1 MTMEWVWPFTR
12 EPSLVLPSQW
22 MGWLG
27 WGLLWVI
34 WGWGL
39 RQVASGAL
47 QVARQ
52 RWYLLLGL
60 ALLAP
65 LTTLLI
71 GIQIG
76 GEELLPLPYL
86 PGESPLPLLLPLAAI
101 PWVLASG
108 WLGPFWAAWIA
119 LESGLLVGIWIT
131 HDVFTPLLISGLGL
145 LYGFAVTQAYQG
157 RFWAWL
163 RFPLVAGLV
172 VGVVYTPILILG
184 AFFAAPG
191 GLATR
196 LDFAFSQSWLISL
209 VRYGELVLAG
219 GMATILAVVPGT
231 GWRRPSILMPAPWE
245 TSLANRLL
253 FVTLPLVVLLFLV
266 MTVSHWMVAGNA
278 AREMLQERLSGAAQ
292 VAAEGLPYFLE
303 SGQSLVTRLA
313 DPALLEQPPETIRE
327 RLAQQLRAVPY
338 FHQLMLFD
346 TAGRLV
352 AAHPDLDLS
361 ISPLSAQE
369 TQGIS
374 LALKGVPIQVYTI
387 LPAGEKRSMQVS
399 FLAGVRDAGG
409 VKGVLV
415 GRTDFDTNPFTQPAL
430 AALHSIVS
438 EGGDGFILDENG
450 VVLYQANPTT
460 GALLGE
466 SFGSVILGGE
476 PRFYEGLSPLGTR
489 QFMYYQPVVGKP
501 WSVVLVMPA
510 QRAQDMALQI
520 AAPTLISLVLF
531 AGLLII
537 LSRVGSRTLVT
548 SLSLLASQA
557 ARIAHG
563 QLDTPVQVEGV
574 DEVGRLG
581 RAFEQMR
588 LSLKARL
595 EELNKLLRVSQ
606 AVAANLDVEAAI
618 APALEVTLGE
628 HVVAARVALIPEVK
642 LDFTS
647 GQGVALGQGSLAEPF
662 AYLDEVLFEGVRQQ
676 NLLTIANVGRARR
689 LQEVIQGRPYPSA
702 LVALP
707 LRYENTYYGVFWVGY
722 DQPRVFA
729 DEELRFLETLA
740 GNIAMA
746 AANARLYATAEVGR
760 KRLEAVLASVPDPVL
775 VFDNQNALLL
785 LNPAALQVRGLF
797 GQVTPGSALE
807 EVITAP
813 GLLELLSLPPGTRF
827 QSREIALAEGRIYH
841 ASVATVWGEEYP
853 IGKVCVLQDIT
864 HYKQLDALKSEFVA
878 TVSHDLR
885 SPLTLIRGY
894 ATMLQMIGD
903 LNEQQQGY
911 LQKMVSGIENMTRL
925 VNNLLDLGRIEAG
938 IELKLEN
945 LDPAEV
951 VSQVIAQLQPQAAQ
965 KSIEIQSEFHL
976 PEGLVLRADPDL
988 LKQALLNL
996 VDNAIKY
1003 TRLHGGVWVSATC
1016 ENERV
1021 VFAVRDNGIGIAPLD
1036 LPRLFEKFY
1045 RSGRREAHEQRGTGL
1060 GLAIVKSIVERH
1072 HGRVWVESQ
1081 LGKGS
1086 VFYIELPLD
1095 PEKAES
1101 LV

>member
-1 MTMEWVWPFTR
+1 MMIEWVWPFMR

-22 MGWLG
+22 VGWLG
-27 WGLLWVI
+27 WGLLLLL

-39 RQVASGAL
+39 QRVAPGAL
-47 QVARQ
+47 QAARQ
-52 RWYLLLGL
+52 HWYRLLGL
-60 ALLAP
+60 AFLAP
-65 LTTLLI
+65 LMTLLV
-71 GIQIG
+71 GLQIG
-76 GEELLPLPYL
+76 GEALLPLPYL
-86 PGESPLPLLLPLAAI
+86 PGESPLPLFLPLAAI
-101 PWVLASG
+101 PWVAAAG

-119 LESGLLVGIWIT
+119 LESGLFIGIWVT
-131 HDVFTPLLISGLGL
+131 HDLFTPLLISGLGL
-145 LYGFAVTQAYQG
+145 LYGFAVTQAYRG

-163 RFPLVAGLV
+163 RLPWVAALVT
-172 VGVVYTPILILG
+172 GVVYAPILVLG

-196 LDFAFSQSWLISL
+196 LDFAFSQSWLTGL
-209 VRYGELVLAG
+209 VRYGELLLAG
-219 GMATILAVVPGT
+219 GVAAVMAAIPGT
-231 GWRRPSILMPAPWE
+231 GWRRPSVLTPAPWE

-253 FVTLPLVVLLFLV
+253 FVALPLVTLLFLI
-266 MTVSHWMVAGNA
+266 MTASHWMVAGAA
-278 AREMLQERLSGAAQ
+278 ARGMLRERLSGAAQ

-303 SGQSLVTRLA
+303 SGQSLVARLA

-338 FHQLMLFD
+338 FHRLMLFD
-346 TAGRLV
+346 ATGHLV
-352 AAHPDLDLS
+352 AAYPDLDLNA
-361 ISPLSAQE
+361 SPLSVQE
-369 TQGIS
+369 TQGLS
-374 LALKGVPIQVYTI
+374 LAIKGVPIQVYTI

-399 FLAGVRDAGG
+399 FMAGVRDVSG

-430 AALHSIVS
+430 AALRSIVS

-450 VVLYQANPTT
+450 IVLYQANPTA
-460 GALLGE
+460 GVLLGE
-466 SFGSVILGGE
+466 PFGGVIGDGE
-476 PRFYEGLSPLGTR
+476 PRFYEGFSPLGIR
-489 QFMYYQPVVGKP
+489 QFIYYQPVVGKP
-501 WSVVLVMPA
+501 WSVILIMPA

-520 AAPTLISLVLF
+520 ASPTLILLVLF
-531 AGLLII
+531 AGLLVI

-557 ARIAHG
+557 TRIAQG
-563 QLDTPVQVEGV
+563 QLDAPVRVDGV

-606 AVAANLDVEAAI
+606 AVAANLDIEAAI
-618 APALEVTLGE
+618 APALEVTLGD
-628 HVVAARVALIPEVK
+628 HVVTTRVVLIPEVK
-642 LDFTS
+642 LDFAS
-647 GQGVALGQGSLAEPF
+647 GQGVALGQGSLAGPF
-662 AYLDEVLFEGVRQQ
+662 AYLDEVLFEEVRQQ
-676 NLLTIANVGRARR
+676 NLLAITNVGRARR
-689 LQEVIQGRPYPSA
+689 FQEVIQGRPYPAA

-707 LRYENTYYGVFWVGY
+707 LRYENTYYGVFWIGY
-722 DQPRVFA
+722 DQPRAFA

-760 KRLEAVLASVPDPVL
+760 KRLEAVLASVPEPVL
-775 VFDNQNALLL
+775 VFDNQNTLLL

-797 GQVTPGSALE
+797 GQVTPGSTLE
-807 EVITAP
+807 EVITVPA
-813 GLLELLSLPPGTRF
+813 LLELLSLPPEARF
-827 QSREIALAEGRIYH
+827 RSQEITLAEGRVYH

-894 ATMLQMIGD
+894 VTMLQMIGD
-903 LNEQQQGY
+903 LNEQQQSY
-911 LQKMVSGIENMTRL
+911 LQKIVHGLETMTRL

-938 IELKLEN
+938 IELRLEN
-945 LDPAEV
+945 LNPAEV
-951 VSQVIAQLQPQAAQ
+951 VNQVIAQLQPQAAQ
-965 KSIEIQSEFHL
+965 KGIEIQSEFHL

-1003 TRLHGGVWVSATC
+1003 TRLHGSVWVSATC
-1016 ENERV
+1016 QNERV
-1021 VFAVRDNGIGIAPLD
+1021 IFAIRDNGIGIAPLD

-1045 RSGRREAHEQRGTGL
+1045 RSRRREAHEQRGTGL
-1060 GLAIVKSIVERH
+1060 GLAIVKSIVDRH
-1072 HGRVWVESQ
+1072 RGRVWVESQ

-1095 PEKAES
+1095 PENAES
-1101 LV
+1101 MV